1 MALSFRVLGKGFGV
15 WDFGVLGSRL
25 RGLNMGLGFT
35 TRTILR
41 FYIGT
46 WFKVLITANRVY
58 VISKGFI
65 RIA

>member
-1 MALSFRVLGKGFGV
+1 
-15 WDFGVLGSRL
+15 
-25 RGLNMGLGFT
+25 MGLGFT